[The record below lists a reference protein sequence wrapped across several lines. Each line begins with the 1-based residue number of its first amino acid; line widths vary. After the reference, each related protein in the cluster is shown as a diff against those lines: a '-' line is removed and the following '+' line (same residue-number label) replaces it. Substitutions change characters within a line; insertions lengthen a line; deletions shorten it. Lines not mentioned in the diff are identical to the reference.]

1 MLSNLSHT
9 NTHTMNNIDK
19 EYVVKTKTGGEV
31 TVLARTPA
39 EALGIFTKRGRFGIG
54 AAWTFTRQPDGWIV
68 CSNTGMKNLER
79 IYHKLREKDYVRG
92 MR

>member
-1 MLSNLSHT
+1 MLSNLSKHK
-9 NTHTMNNIDK
+9 NMDK
-19 EYVVKTKTGGEV
+19 EYIVKTKTGGEA

-39 EALGIFTKRGRFGIG
+39 EALGIYMKRGRFGIG

-68 CSNTGMKNLER
+68 CANTAMKNLER
-79 IYHKLREKDYVRG
+79 VYHKLREKDYVRG